1 MKILPYKFAWFA
13 LLLLFSWQLSLPVVA
28 QPLLI
33 DHEFPLG
40 TVKASEKRARVFIV
54 HGTFDG
60 DANWPLIVAGKTSFA
75 SEVKRALPPGS
86 TVHQFLWSGKNNH
99 EARKTAAKFLVDEI
113 SEYSAQGENIA
124 IIGHSHGGNVALL
137 AASQLKTPIDTVICL
152 STPHLYLVLEDA
164 ENKEVE
170 LPVYCPP
177 SNQKLIRQIV
187 TLSPSSDNVPGFWA
201 EINGINDDEGLA
213 MTRPWR
219 KAQQLILPNVSGP
232 FQDLAERVGL
242 SAEVIN
248 LESRDHLSVT
258 QYNFKYRCDVE
269 GIKKSHRAVHSARM
283 GYILGSVI
291 QYGMSKPIAQYLS
304 TIYQFEKTDDGSI
317 TDPDV
322 IASSRAKNYEGFDRP
337 RYGVAL
343 RMKEVKIVAVENVP
357 ALGEKEPDLYFK
369 IKDIEGKLLFESSEA
384 DDGLAALWVAEDLKK
399 LLPGIASGTIEVWD
413 DDFNGDDAVGQPVE
427 FQLDFGLDAYEI
439 TTVVTHPEFT
449 AAITWQKLH
458 E

>member
-1 MKILPYKFAWFA
+1 MKILSYKFVYFA
-13 LLLLFSWQLSLPVVA
+13 VLLFIVWQLPLPVAA
-28 QPLLI
+28 QPLLV

-40 TVKASEKRARVFIV
+40 AVKANERRTRVFIV

-60 DANWPLIVAGKTSFA
+60 DSNWPLIVAGKTSFA
-75 SEVKRALPPGS
+75 SEVKRALTAGS
-86 TVHQFLWSGKNNH
+86 VVHQFLWSGKNNH
-99 EARKTAAKFLVDEI
+99 EARKTAARFLAREI
-113 SEYSAQGENIA
+113 AEYRTQGENVA

-152 STPHLYLVLEDA
+152 STPHLYLVLEDV

-177 SNQKLIRQIV
+177 ANQKLIRQIV
-187 TLSPSSDNVPGFWA
+187 TLSPSSDSVPGFWA

-219 KAQQLILPNVSGP
+219 KAQQLMLPNVSGP
-232 FQDLAERVGL
+232 FQDLAARIGL
-242 SAEVIN
+242 SADVVN

-258 QYNFKYRCDVE
+258 PYNFKYRCDVE
-269 GIKKSHRAVHSARM
+269 GIRKSHRAVHSARM
-283 GYILGSVI
+283 GYVLGSVI
-291 QYGMSKPIAQYLS
+291 QYGMSKPVAQYLS

-317 TDPDV
+317 VDPEV
-322 IASSRAKNYEGFDRP
+322 IARARVKNYEGFDRP

-343 RMKEVKIVAVENVP
+343 RMKEVKIVAQENVP

-369 IKDIEGKLLFESSEA
+369 LKDIEGKELFKSREA
-384 DDGLAALWVAEDLKK
+384 DDGLEALWVAKDLSK

-413 DDFNGDDAVGQPVE
+413 DDFNSDDLVGQPVE
-427 FQLDFGLDAYEI
+427 FQLEFGLDAYEI
-439 TTVVTHPEFT
+439 TTVLTHPEFT
-449 AAITWQKLH
+449 VSITWQKLH

>member
-1 MKILPYKFAWFA
+1 MKILPYKLLCFA
-13 LLLLFSWQLSLPVVA
+13 V
-28 QPLLI
+28 PLLI
-33 DHEFPLG
+33 FWQLPLPVAAQPPLIHHEFPLG
-40 TVKASEKRARVFIV
+40 KAKGNDQPARVFIV

-60 DANWPLIVAGKTSFA
+60 NSTWPLIAAGKTSFG
-75 SEVKRALPPGS
+75 SEVKRALAGGS

-99 EARKTAAKFLVDEI
+99 EARKTAAKFLADEI
-113 SEYSAQGENIA
+113 AEYSAQGETIA

-177 SNQKLIRQIV
+177 ANQKLIRQIV
-187 TLSPSSDNVPGFWA
+187 TLAPSSDNVPGFWA

-219 KAQQLILPNVSGP
+219 KAQQFILPNVSGP
-232 FQDLAERVGL
+232 FLDLAERIGL
-242 SAEVIN
+242 SDEVVN
-248 LESRDHLSVT
+248 LESRDYLSVT
-258 QYNFKYRCDVE
+258 PYNFKYRCDVE
-269 GIKKSHRAVHSARM
+269 GIKNSHRVVHSARM

-291 QYGMSKPIAQYLS
+291 QHGMSKPVAQYLS

-322 IASSRAKNYEGFDRP
+322 ITSMRAKNYEGFDRP

-343 RMKEVKIVAVENVP
+343 QMKEVKIVAQENVA
-357 ALGEKEPDLYFK
+357 ALGEKNPDLYFK
-369 IKDIEGKLLFESSEA
+369 LKDIEGKLLFESNEA
-384 DDGLAALWVAEDLKK
+384 DDGLAASWVAEDLGN

-413 DDFNGDDAVGQPVE
+413 ADFNSDDPVGQPVE

-439 TTVVTHPEFT
+439 TTVLTHPEFT
-449 AAITWQKLH
+449 VTITWQKLH

>member
-1 MKILPYKFAWFA
+1 MKILPYKFVCFA
-13 LLLLFSWQLSLPVVA
+13 VLLSISWQLSLPIAA
-28 QPLLI
+28 QPPRI
-33 DHEFPLG
+33 HHEFPLG
-40 TVKASEKRARVFIV
+40 MDKANDKPARVFIV

-60 DANWPLIVAGKTSFA
+60 NSTWPLIVAGKTSFA
-75 SEVKRALPPGS
+75 SEVKRALALGS

-99 EARKTAAKFLVDEI
+99 EARKTAAKFLAGEI
-113 SEYSAQGENIA
+113 AEYSAQGEKIA

-137 AASQLKTPIDTVICL
+137 AASQLESPIDIVICL

-177 SNQKLIRQIV
+177 ANQKLIRQIV

-219 KAQQLILPNVSGP
+219 KAQQFILPNVSGP
-232 FQDLAERVGL
+232 FQDLAARIGF
-242 SAEVIN
+242 SDEVVN

-258 QYNFKYRCDVE
+258 PYNFKYRCDVE
-269 GIKKSHRAVHSARM
+269 GIKKSHRVVHSARM

-291 QYGMSKPIAQYLS
+291 QHGMSKPVAQYLS

-317 TDPDV
+317 TDSDL
-322 IASSRAKNYEGFDRP
+322 IASIRAKNYEGFDRP

-343 RMKEVKIVAVENVP
+343 RMKEVKIVAQENVA

-369 IKDIEGKLLFESSEA
+369 LKDIEGKELFESSEA
-384 DDGLAALWVAEDLKK
+384 DDGLEASWVAEDLRK
-399 LLPGIASGTIEVWD
+399 LLPGIASGTIEIWD
-413 DDFNGDDAVGQPVE
+413 DDFNGDDPVGQPVE

-439 TTVVTHPEFT
+439 TTVLTHPEFT
-449 AAITWQKLH
+449 VTITWQKLH

>member
-1 MKILPYKFAWFA
+1 MKILPYKLARFAV
-13 LLLLFSWQLSLPVVA
+13 LLLISWQLALPVAA
-28 QPLLI
+28 QTPLI

-40 TVKASEKRARVFIV
+40 AAQADDKPVRVFIV

-60 DANWPLIVAGKTSFA
+60 NSNWPLIVAGKTSFA
-75 SEVKRALPPGS
+75 SEVKRALVSGS

-99 EARKTAAKFLVDEI
+99 EARKTAAKFLAGEI
-113 SEYSAQGENIA
+113 AEYSAQGEKIA
-124 IIGHSHGGNVALL
+124 VIGHSHGGNVALL
-137 AASQLKTPIDTVICL
+137 AASQLKNPIDMVICL
-152 STPHLYLVLEDA
+152 STPHLYLVLEDP

-177 SNQKLIRQIV
+177 ANQKLIGQIV

-219 KAQQLILPNVSGP
+219 KAQQFILPNVSGP
-232 FQDLAERVGL
+232 FQDLAERIGL
-242 SAEVIN
+242 SEEVVN
-248 LESRDHLSVT
+248 LESRDHLTVT
-258 QYNFKYRCDVE
+258 PYNFKYRCDVE
-269 GIKKSHRAVHSARM
+269 GIKKSHRVVHSARM

-291 QYGMSKPIAQYLS
+291 QHGMSKSVAQYLS

-317 TDPDV
+317 TDSDL
-322 IASSRAKNYEGFDRP
+322 IESLRAKNYEGFDRP

-343 RMKEVKIVAVENVP
+343 RMKEVKIVAQENVP

-369 IKDIEGKLLFESSEA
+369 IKDIEGKELFESSEA
-384 DDGLAALWVAEDLKK
+384 DDGLTASWGAKDLRK
-399 LLPGIASGTIEVWD
+399 LLPGIARGTIEVWD
-413 DDFNGDDAVGQPVE
+413 DDFNGDDPVGQPVA
-427 FQLDFGLDAYEI
+427 FQLDFGLDSYEI
-439 TTVVTHPEFT
+439 TTGLTHPEFT
-449 AAITWQKLH
+449 VTITWQKLH

>member
-1 MKILPYKFAWFA
+1 MKILPYKLVCFAV
-13 LLLLFSWQLSLPVVA
+13 LLLISWQAPPPVAA
-28 QPLLI
+28 QPSLI
-33 DHEFPLG
+33 DHEFPLD
-40 TVKASEKRARVFIV
+40 TVTVNEKRARVFIV

-60 DANWPLIVAGKTSFA
+60 NSNWPLIVAGKTSFA
-75 SEVKRALPPGS
+75 SEVKRALPAGS

-99 EARKTAAKFLVDEI
+99 EARKTAAKFLASEI
-113 SEYSAQGENIA
+113 SEYSSQGENIA

-137 AASQLKTPIDTVICL
+137 AASQLKDPINTVICL

-177 SNQKLIRQIV
+177 ANQELIRHIV

-232 FQDLAERVGL
+232 FQDLAERIGL
-242 SAEVIN
+242 SDEVVN

-258 QYNFKYRCDVE
+258 PYNFKYRCDVE
-269 GIKKSHRAVHSARM
+269 GIKKAHRVVHSARM

-291 QYGMSKPIAQYLS
+291 QHGMSKPVAQYLS

-317 TDPDV
+317 TDSDL
-322 IASSRAKNYEGFDRP
+322 IASSRAKYYEGFDRP

-343 RMKEVKIVAVENVP
+343 RMKEVKIVALENVP
-357 ALGEKEPDLYFK
+357 ALGEREPDLYFR
-369 IKDIEGKLLFESSEA
+369 IKNAEGKQLFESSEA
-384 DDGLAALWVAEDLKK
+384 DDGLEALWVAKDLTK
-399 LLPGIASGTIEVWD
+399 LLPGIARGWIEVWD
-413 DDFNGDDAVGQPVE
+413 DDFNGDDPVGQPVE
-427 FQLDFGLDAYEI
+427 FQLEFGLDAYEI
-439 TTVVTHPEFT
+439 ITVVTHPEFT
-449 AAITWQKLH
+449 ATITWQKLH

>member
-1 MKILPYKFAWFA
+1 MKILPYKFVCFA
-13 LLLLFSWQLSLPVVA
+13 VLLSISWQLSLPIAA
-28 QPLLI
+28 QPPRI
-33 DHEFPLG
+33 HHEFPLG
-40 TVKASEKRARVFIV
+40 TDKANDKPARVFIV

-60 DANWPLIVAGKTSFA
+60 NSTWPLIVAGKTSFA
-75 SEVKRALPPGS
+75 SEVKRALALGS

-99 EARKTAAKFLVDEI
+99 EARKTAAKFLAGEI
-113 SEYSAQGENIA
+113 AEYSAQGEKIA

-137 AASQLKTPIDTVICL
+137 AASQLESPIDIVICL

-177 SNQKLIRQIV
+177 ANQKLIRQIV
-187 TLSPSSDNVPGFWA
+187 TLAPSSDNVPGFWA

-219 KAQQLILPNVSGP
+219 KAQQFILPNVSGP
-232 FQDLAERVGL
+232 FLDLAERIGL
-242 SAEVIN
+242 SDEVVN

-258 QYNFKYRCDVE
+258 PYNFKYRCDVE
-269 GIKKSHRAVHSARM
+269 GIKKAHRVVHSARM

-291 QYGMSKPIAQYLS
+291 QHGMSKPVAQYLS

-317 TDPDV
+317 TDSDL
-322 IASSRAKNYEGFDRP
+322 IASSRAKYYEGFDRP

-343 RMKEVKIVAVENVP
+343 RMKEVKIVALENVP
-357 ALGEKEPDLYFK
+357 ALGEREPDLYFR
-369 IKDIEGKLLFESSEA
+369 IKNAEGKQLFESSEA
-384 DDGLAALWVAEDLKK
+384 DDGLEALWVAKDLTK
-399 LLPGIASGTIEVWD
+399 LLPGIARGWIEVWD
-413 DDFNGDDAVGQPVE
+413 DDFNGDDPVGQPVE
-427 FQLDFGLDAYEI
+427 FRLEFGLDAYEI

-449 AAITWQKLH
+449 ATITWQKLH